1 MGRRRFKNAAFRLL
15 ILTVP
20 TIFIFEIHLYVT
32 SKTLARDYAALAQ
45 RVEVVAGVNGELANE
60 ASKWRQR
67 AEDAQRRL
75 PPLPARES
83 SERLAARV
91 RALANEMLDFENE
104 RTVGRPPTIV
114 GGFAGGGEDIM
125 RRNFEQIT
133 LYERTAVTDCLK
145 RFGGSVNGI
154 VRKSRPYALDT
165 GRLQRHIETI
175 CNLLMIRLIA
185 NDLNDLAGQ
194 LDTAQPKRSRPEL
207 QISPDLR
214 SIAAHRNE

>member
-1 MGRRRFKNAAFRLL
+1 MGKGSHGLNAG
-15 ILTVP
+15 
-20 TIFIFEIHLYVT
+20 
-32 SKTLARDYAALAQ
+32 K
-45 RVEVVAGVNGELANE
+45 
-60 ASKWRQR
+60 K
-67 AEDAQRRL
+67 RL
-75 PPLPARES
+75 PKLLLQHFTDYHSLIYWRTPAD
-83 SERLAARV
+83 AAEAILSPIIYQRMQPAP
-91 RALANEMLDFENE
+91 RPRWQTSHDMLDFENE

-114 GGFAGGGEDIM
+114 GGFAGGEEDIKP
-125 RRNFEQIT
+125 RNFEQIT

-165 GRLQRHIETI
+165 GRLQRHLETI
-175 CNLLMIRLIA
+175 CNILIIRLIA